1 MLQVR
6 RETCSELAAHYQTA
20 TLPPPLRAKDNTKA
34 EAAVLVV
41 ERWIPAR
48 LRHQTLFSPGEL
60 NSVIK
65 DLLPALNQRR

>member
-1 MLQVR
+1 MLGTR
-6 RETCSELAAHYQTA
+6 RPLPDSDITA
-20 TLPPPLRAKDNTKA
+20 PPLRAKDNTKA

>member
-1 MLQVR
+1 MLGTR
-6 RETCSELAAHYQTA
+6 RPLPDSDITA
-20 TLPPPLRAKDNTKA
+20 PLRAKDNTKA